1 MSGGRAAP
9 VVLCG
14 GGPRRAVGAA
24 GPGSPV
30 RVRRLPGGPDGT
42 RSLRAVPRIAPY
54 PADRWPPG
62 RFRGGGQASHRV
74 GGALQGAPVRLDHR
88 PGEPQAGLRRRP
100 LDDAAASRDAPPDA
114 ARKAVAAGCA
124 GSGPGGGRLAARAP
138 GALHRRAGVSAA
150 YGGGRIAGR
159 PRLPV
164 HHRGRGRR
172 DPHLLRGGRIDRH
185 LKNRRR
191 TVKRSSAVV
200 AAVFVALLVLL
211 RGGGFSVLRAQADSP
226 PSPPQETSSPQL
238 TPAPPGPS
246 PLGMRTF
253 SLRYKKVDDAYL
265 LISPYVGPR
274 GSVKMQPAQRTLTV
288 QDVPENLQ
296 RISGLIGSYDV
307 PPRSVEVAVQLILAS
322 SGDKS
327 QEPTPPPIRGVIDKL
342 NALSTRWSDY
352 KMVGNARVLGTE
364 GERSSLRVG
373 DDYRVDFRI
382 DQVSDETR
390 VIRFKPFEL
399 SRREAAVEGN
409 ERYASIMQT
418 VLNLRDSQLF
428 IVGASKVE
436 QSNRALFMTITAS
449 LQQP

>member
-1 MSGGRAAP
+1 M
-9 VVLCG
+9 
-14 GGPRRAVGAA
+14 
-24 GPGSPV
+24 
-30 RVRRLPGGPDGT
+30 
-42 RSLRAVPRIAPY
+42 
-54 PADRWPPG
+54 
-62 RFRGGGQASHRV
+62 
-74 GGALQGAPVRLDHR
+74 
-88 PGEPQAGLRRRP
+88 
-100 LDDAAASRDAPPDA
+100 
-114 ARKAVAAGCA
+114 
-124 GSGPGGGRLAARAP
+124 
-138 GALHRRAGVSAA
+138 
-150 YGGGRIAGR
+150 
-159 PRLPV
+159 
-164 HHRGRGRR
+164 
-172 DPHLLRGGRIDRH
+172 
-185 LKNRRR
+185 
-191 TVKRSSAVV
+191 KRSSTVV

-288 QDVPENLQ
+288 QDVPENLR

-307 PPRSVEVAVQLILAS
+307 PPRSVEVAVQLI
-322 SGDKS
+322 
-327 QEPTPPPIRGVIDKL
+327 P
-342 NALSTRWSDY
+342 LSTRWTDY

-449 LQQP
+449 LQRP